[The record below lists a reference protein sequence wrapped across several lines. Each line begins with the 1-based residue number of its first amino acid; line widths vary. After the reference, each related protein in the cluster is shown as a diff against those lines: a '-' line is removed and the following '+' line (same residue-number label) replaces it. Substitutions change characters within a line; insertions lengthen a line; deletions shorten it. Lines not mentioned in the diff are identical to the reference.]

1 MYCKIFGCAGSSL
14 LLGLFPS
21 CGEQE
26 LLSSCDVPASYC
38 GGFSC
43 CGAWALGCLGFSSCS
58 RAEAQYLWC
67 TGLVAPWHVESS

>member
-58 RAEAQYLWC
+58 SWVLEQRLSTFGAQ
-67 TGLVAPWHVESS
+67 A